1 MRVYRQSNGVN
12 TREELIELL
21 KGYQRVLATPMLN
34 YLNSLIE
41 LDFSVIQEY
50 ICDEDRK
57 ALGKLEI
64 YKKIAIYNIY
74 TRAIDLFRQIDV
86 PFTMRGSESG
96 CESLSISIPI
106 HNKDVRLFY
115 FDYSEPRYLNYSS
128 VPVLNEMRVGTI
140 SLYQTLESVSKREA
154 ELNRVMSE
162 LERLYDARNPYSV
175 CFGRVGEHGVQWN
188 LERDS
193 EIARYER
200 LFLELDGKKEATLE
214 EKEEIEVTNQIRS
227 LLLKDYGLTNKSFRI
242 AGNRVIDNLD
252 QSKSKLQKVLV
263 RKQDNFVIS
272 SYTKYV

>member
-1 MRVYRQSNGVN
+1 MRVYRQNNRVN

-57 ALGKLEI
+57 ALGELEI

-74 TRAIDLFRQIDV
+74 NRAIDLFRQIDI
-86 PFTMRGSESG
+86 PFTMKGNESG

-115 FDYSEPRYLNYSS
+115 FDYSKPRYLNYMGFRDRS
-128 VPVLNEMRVGTI
+128 EMNVGTI
-140 SLYQTLESVSKREA
+140 SLYQTLESESKRDE
-154 ELNRVMSE
+154 ELNRVMGE
-162 LERLYDARNPYSV
+162 LERLYDARNPYSA
-175 CFGRVGEHGVQWN
+175 CFGKMGDHGVQWS
-188 LERDS
+188 LEQKY
-193 EIARYER
+193 EIARYEK

-227 LLLKDYGLTNKSFRI
+227 LLLKDYGLTNKSFRDV
-242 AGNRVIDNLD
+242 GDRCIDNLD